1 MDSLK
6 EPLLL
11 DSNRLS
17 SDDSGS
23 DNGSG
28 DDALSFHT
36 ATSSV
41 ESDQPPV
48 AAAEAPL
55 VAAAPP
61 APAQRQ
67 VPPFDDISARIG
79 MLNEM
84 EPGEMARSQIIQL
97 LFGIFSRI
105 ALALENRTLTER
117 EANTLYKLI
126 TRINIGNVRRVN
138 HLKVRQVEII
148 ADIFKESSE
157 GTARD
162 IDLLTVMLIPGVHQV
177 PQQVLQQV
185 IDGIES
191 TTLPLDRIFDSEK
204 AVAAMMRF
212 CNLGVQTNKCAEFN
226 NRLAAGLLQTG
237 QPINMGS
244 VTRMSQQPINLD
256 KFTNDDFSFIINE
269 INRDA
274 AERQVDENNV
284 WKARSMFHKGGRGN
298 MQKKKSQSKKYKP
311 KNTRKSKYNK
321 YKCSKKNKKT

>member
-1 MDSLK
+1 MDLRT
-6 EPLLL
+6 PLLSN
-11 DSNRLS
+11 SNRLS
-17 SDDSGS
+17 SVYNGS

-28 DDALSFHT
+28 DDA
-36 ATSSV
+36 
-41 ESDQPPV
+41 V
-48 AAAEAPL
+48 AAAA
-55 VAAAPP
+55 AAAP
-61 APAQRQ
+61 AQKQ
-67 VPPFDDISARIG
+67 ISQFADISSKI
-79 MLNEM
+79 EM
-84 EPGEMARSQIIQL
+84 FGQIEPEERSQIIQT

-256 KFTNDDFSFIINE
+256 KITNDDFSFIINE

-321 YKCSKKNKKT
+321 SKCSKKNKQINK